1 MPCAGAA
8 RAPSERDC
16 RYMLARMD
24 TFAPRLL
31 IATGGVAADTDELPS
46 LVREI
51 IAKASQILV
60 VTPILAP
67 RLQWLAN
74 DTDRA
79 RFEADERLS
88 AVLGHVQGIA
98 SDTTVEGHVGDE
110 EQLNVFDD
118 AVRLFA
124 PNHIL
129 IALRATDSSG
139 WQENHLTERV
149 LERFHIPIT
158 VFELDRAGRVPGGG

>member
-1 MPCAGAA
+1 
-8 RAPSERDC
+8 
-16 RYMLARMD
+16 MLPRMD
-24 TFAPRLL
+24 TIAPRLL

-51 IAKASQILV
+51 IAKASEILV
-60 VTPILAP
+60 VTPILTP

-88 AVLGHVQGIA
+88 AVLGHVQSIA
-98 SDTTVEGHVGDE
+98 SDTTVAGHVGDE

-118 AVRLFA
+118 AIRLFA

-129 IALRATDSSG
+129 IALRAADSSG

-158 VFELDRAGRVPGGG
+158 VFELDRAGRVPDIG